1 MAVASALGQW
11 QPIGPF
17 GGNARALAAD
27 PLEPAHILLGSG
39 AGALYE
45 SRDGGRHWSYRAHL
59 GVGENL
65 MLENLAFDPEI
76 PATIYAAGWNVSGEG
91 GGFFISHDGGASWS
105 EPEGL
110 RGKSI
115 QALAQSASD
124 PHILIA
130 GALDGLYRS
139 SDRGG
144 SWQRITPADNADLRN
159 FESVAIDPH
168 NPAIIYAGTW
178 HLPWKTTNGGT
189 SWEIIKQGM
198 IEDSDVFSIILD
210 HSRPETV
217 YASACSGIY
226 KSDNGGHLFR
236 KIQGIPHTAQR
247 TRVMQQDPGDPLT
260 VYAGTTEGLYKTTN
274 GGASFR
280 RITPANYI
288 LNDVL
293 IDPRNPKRL
302 LIATDRGGVFASDD
316 AGENFYSSNDGF
328 AHRQVAT
335 LAAAAEGV
343 YAGVLNDKE
352 FGGVFLLR
360 EAKWSQVNRGLEGAD
375 IFDLELSSRGKL
387 AAASNRGI
395 FVLNPETQ
403 RWQAGE
409 IKLPP
414 SKTAQAAPTRR
425 TNHAKAVAAK
435 VPPKPAVVRAWT
447 LALSGPRWYAAS
459 DAGILVSDDEGATWS
474 RSMSDLQS
482 SLAMVASA
490 PASAPAAGAAS
501 VAAYPSPP
509 APAAGGPS
517 VGPYPSSPASSS
529 QTPSAAPAPATSSGT
544 ASVAPAPVACASRW
558 RLWYSANSG
567 ASWARVPIP
576 EHTGR
581 INAIAMSDAGELWI
595 AAHSGLLHWHA
606 TGVTATGEAEGQWG
620 GAGEGVP
627 AGMEASSIQI
637 EGGTLVATIG
647 GSGRIYQSRD
657 QGKSWT
663 AVPEA
668 PFVGETVLLREG
680 AVLLGTRQHGVLRF
694 DLPPQQANDGLAGDP
709 KAPPQQAGDPKA
721 AAGAR

>member
-139 SDRGG
+139 PDRGE

-168 NPAIIYAGTW
+168 DPAVIYAGTW

-316 AGENFYSSNDGF
+316 AGESFYPSNDGF

-360 EAKWSQVNRGLEGAD
+360 EAQWSQVNRGLEGAD
-375 IFDLELSSRGKL
+375 IFDLELSAKGKL

-403 RWQAGE
+403 SWQAGE

-414 SKTAQAAPTRR
+414 SKTAQAIATRR
-425 TNHAKAVAAK
+425 KTNHARAAAAST
-435 VPPKPAVVRAWT
+435 KPAVVRAWT
-447 LALSGPRWYAAS
+447 LALSGPRWYAAT
-459 DAGILVSDDEGATWS
+459 DAGIFFSDDEGASWS
-474 RSMSDLQS
+474 RAMSDLQS

-490 PASAPAAGAAS
+490 PAGAPAVGAAQSAAYPSSPAPAAGAAS
-501 VAAYPSPP
+501 VAAYPSSP
-509 APAAGGPS
+509 APAAGSAPA
-517 VGPYPSSPASSS
+517 ASSGAA
-529 QTPSAAPAPATSSGT
+529 SA
-544 ASVAPAPVACASRW
+544 APAPVACASRW

-595 AAHSGLLHWHA
+595 ATHSGLLHWHA
-606 TGVTATGEAEGQWG
+606 TGVSATGEAEGQWS
-620 GAGEGVP
+620 GAVEGIP
-627 AGMEASSIQI
+627 AGTEASSIQI
-637 EGGTLVATIG
+637 EGGTLVATVS

-680 AVLLGTRQHGVLRF
+680 AVLLGTRQHGVLRL

-709 KAPPQQAGDPKA
+709 KA